1 MLNSRFRWLGV
12 IFPDRVNTLPDSVRP
27 FCLFKKNF
35 AQVPCAKR
43 KKWQP
48 ALWVAF
54 GEQALYMSVLS

>member
-1 MLNSRFRWLGV
+1 MLNAPFIRWEA
-12 IFPDRVNTLPDSVRP
+12 IFPDRVNTLPDSVRR

-43 KKWQP
+43 KKRQP
-48 ALWVAF
+48 APWIGF